1 MKIDEFISK
10 WKKAEPDSIF
20 VKYNPQILLQRGV
33 SEDLKHQLSEYGLPE
48 SAAPYLNFEN
58 IEDMSFLFCDY
69 YYLGFTENGDWICL
83 SSKNGKVLIIDHE
96 IYGDEEEEDE
106 DYESDVENSAE
117 DAEDVCDDE
126 DFEGIYLLNTSL
138 EKLYDCL
145 LAYRSYVE
153 ETLFDNVKN
162 DCKEYEKLMLQ
173 LKKTLTQIDEKAM
186 EDDGFWAM
194 EISSLCEDI

>member
-1 MKIDEFISK
+1 MKMDEFISK

-33 SEDLKHQLSEYGLPE
+33 SEELKNQLSEYGLPE
-48 SAAPYLNFEN
+48 SAAPYLNFKN
-58 IEDMSFLFCDY
+58 IEDMSFLFRDY
-69 YYLGFTENGDWICL
+69 YYLGFTGNGDWICL
-83 SSKNGKVLIIDHE
+83 SSKNGKILIVDHE
-96 IYGDEEEEDE
+96 IYGEEED
-106 DYESDVENSAE
+106 DNYESDVENSTE
-117 DAEDVCDDE
+117 DTEDVCDDE

-138 EKLYDCL
+138 EKLCEYL
-145 LAYRSYVE
+145 LVYRSFVE
-153 ETLFDNVKN
+153 ETLSDHVKN
-162 DCKEYEKLMLQ
+162 DCKEYGKLMLQ

>member
-33 SEDLKHQLSEYGLPE
+33 SEELKNQLSEYGLPE
-48 SAAPYLNFEN
+48 SAAPYL
-58 IEDMSFLFCDY
+58 
-69 YYLGFTENGDWICL
+69 
-83 SSKNGKVLIIDHE
+83 V
-96 IYGDEEEEDE
+96 
-106 DYESDVENSAE
+106 
-117 DAEDVCDDE
+117 
-126 DFEGIYLLNTSL
+126 
-138 EKLYDCL
+138 
-145 LAYRSYVE
+145 YRSFVE
-153 ETLFDNVKN
+153 ETLSDHVKN
-162 DCKEYEKLMLQ
+162 DCKEYGKLMLQ